1 MPKLAKSL
9 TDIAI
14 RNYKPKDKPYKVAAG
29 NGLFLQVKPDGSKY
43 WLFRYRFEGKEN
55 TLSLKR
61 YPDISLTQAE
71 QKARDAHKL
80 IAGGLNP
87 SDERKAIKAEKSN
100 KQVNTFE
107 VWARKWWQHWHVDKS
122 PRHADYVIRRL
133 EADVFP
139 AIGDRPIV
147 DINASDITKLVK
159 AVSNRGAVVIAK
171 RILQSTARVFSY
183 AIAHTEDSK
192 VMINPAIQIKPS
204 DIITPRKEVNYARL
218 DIKEL
223 PELLRAIDGSR
234 SAPITRLATKLMAL
248 TFVRTSELI
257 NAKWSEFD
265 FEAAQWRI
273 PAERMKMETP
283 HIVPLARQAIH
294 ILESLKTISGD
305 VEMVFP
311 NQNNRTKPMSNN
323 TILKALAIMG
333 YKGKMTG
340 HGFRGIA
347 STALHEQGYDHMHIE
362 LQLAH
367 QERDQTSAAYNH
379 ALYLKQRTAMMQQW
393 ADYLDELK
401 AGAKIVSFHG
411 VAA

>member
-1 MPKLAKSL
+1 MPKLATPL

-14 RNYKPKDKPYKVAAG
+14 RNYKAKAKPYKVSDG
-29 NGLFLQVKPDGSKY
+29 KGLFLLVKPDSSKF

-55 TLSLKR
+55 TLSFGR
-61 YPDISLTQAE
+61 YPENSLEAARNKVAE
-71 QKARDAHKL
+71 ALKSLAKDVS
-80 IAGGLNP
+80 P
-87 SDERKAIKAEKSN
+87 SDERKADKAKIVN
-100 KQVNTFE
+100 KHANTFE

-122 PRHADYVIRRL
+122 PRHADYVMRRL
-133 EADVFP
+133 EADAFP
-139 AIGDRPIV
+139 FIGQRPIV
-147 DINASDITKLVK
+147 DINASDITKMVK
-159 AVSNRGAVVIAK
+159 LVSNRGAVVIAK
-171 RILQSTARVFSY
+171 RILQSTARVYSY
-183 AIAHTEDSK
+183 AIAHTEQSK

-223 PELLRAIDGSR
+223 PELLRALDGSR

-257 NAKWSEFD
+257 NARWSEFD

-283 HIVPLARQAIH
+283 HIVPLARQSIH
-294 ILESLKTISGD
+294 ILETLKTISGD
-305 VEMVFP
+305 CELVFP

-379 ALYLKQRTAMMQQW
+379 ALYLKQRSAMMQQW

-401 AGAKIVSFHG
+401 AGAKVIEFKK
-411 VAA
+411 A

>member
-1 MPKLAKSL
+1 MPKLATPL

-14 RNYKPKDKPYKVAAG
+14 RNHKPKAKPYKVSDG
-29 NGLFLQVKPDGSKY
+29 KGLFLLVKPDGSKF

-55 TLSLKR
+55 TLSFGR
-61 YPDISLTQAE
+61 YPENSLEAVRNKVAEALKSLAKDIS
-71 QKARDAHKL
+71 
-80 IAGGLNP
+80 P
-87 SDERKAIKAEKSN
+87 SDERKADKAKIVN
-100 KQVNTFE
+100 KHANTFE

-122 PRHADYVIRRL
+122 PRHADYVMRRL
-133 EADVFP
+133 EADAFP
-139 AIGDRPIV
+139 FIGQRPIV

-183 AIAHTEDSK
+183 AIAHTEQSK

-223 PELLRAIDGSR
+223 PELLRAVDGSR

-257 NAKWSEFD
+257 NARWSEFD

-283 HIVPLARQAIH
+283 HIVPLARQSIH
-294 ILESLKTISGD
+294 ILETLKTISGD
-305 VEMVFP
+305 CELVFP

-379 ALYLKQRTAMMQQW
+379 ALYLKQRTTMMQAW

-401 AGAKIVSFHG
+401 AGAKVIPLKS
-411 VAA
+411 A

>member
-1 MPKLAKSL
+1 MPKLAIPL

-14 RNYKPKDKPYKVAAG
+14 RNYKAKALPYKVADG
-29 NGLFLQVKPDGSKY
+29 KGLFLHVKPDNSKF
-43 WLFRYRFEGKEN
+43 WLFRYRFEGNEN
-55 TLSLKR
+55 TLSFGR
-61 YPDISLTQAE
+61 YPEVSLTNARNKTAE
-71 QKARDAHKL
+71 ALKNLAKDS
-80 IAGGLNP
+80 NP
-87 SDERKAIKAEKSN
+87 SEIRKAVKAEKSN
-100 KQVNTFE
+100 KQLNTFE

-122 PRHADYVIRRL
+122 PRHAEYVMRRL
-133 EADVFP
+133 EADAFP
-139 AIGDRPIV
+139 SIGNRPIV

-171 RILQSTARVFSY
+171 RILQSCARVFSY
-183 AIAHTEDSK
+183 AIAHTEQSK

-223 PELLRAIDGSR
+223 PELLRALDGSR
-234 SAPITRLATKLMAL
+234 SAPVTRLATKLMAI

-257 NAKWSEFD
+257 NARWSEFD
-265 FEAAQWRI
+265 FKAEQWRI

-294 ILESLKTISGD
+294 ILETLKTISGD
-305 VEMVFP
+305 CELVFP

-379 ALYLKQRTAMMQQW
+379 ALYLKQRKTMMQQW

-401 AGAKIVSFHG
+401 AGAKVVPFKQ
-411 VAA
+411 A

>member
-1 MPKLAKSL
+1 MPKLAIPL

-14 RNYKPKDKPYKVAAG
+14 RNYKAKAKPYKVADG
-29 NGLFLQVKPDGSKY
+29 KGLFLQVKPDGSKY
-43 WLFRYRFEGKEN
+43 WLFRYRFEGREN
-55 TLSLKR
+55 TLSFGR
-61 YPDISLTQAE
+61 YPEISLTNARSKVAE
-71 QKARDAHKL
+71 ALKNLAKDT
-80 IAGGLNP
+80 NP
-87 SDERKAIKAEKSN
+87 SDIHKAFKTEKSI

-107 VWARKWWQHWHVDKS
+107 LWARKWWQHWHVDKS
-122 PRHADYVIRRL
+122 PRHAEYVMRRL
-133 EADVFP
+133 EADAFP
-139 AIGDRPIV
+139 AIGNRPIV

-159 AVSNRGAVVIAK
+159 VVSNRGAVVIAK

-183 AIAHTEDSK
+183 AIAHTDQSK

-234 SAPITRLATKLMAL
+234 SAPITRLATKLMAI

-257 NAKWSEFD
+257 NARWSEFD
-265 FEAAQWRI
+265 FVTAQWRI

-294 ILESLKTISGD
+294 ILETLKTISGD
-305 VEMVFP
+305 SELVFP

-379 ALYLKQRTAMMQQW
+379 ALYIKQRTAMMQQW

-401 AGAKIVSFHG
+401 AGAKIVSFKQ
-411 VAA
+411 A

>member
-1 MPKLAKSL
+1 MPKLATPL

-14 RNYKPKDKPYKVAAG
+14 RNYKAKTKPYKVSDG
-29 NGLFLQVKPDGSKY
+29 KGLFLLVKTDSSKF
-43 WLFRYRFEGKEN
+43 WLFRYHFEGKEN
-55 TLSLKR
+55 TLSFGR
-61 YPDISLTQAE
+61 YPENSLEVARNKVAEALKSLARDIS
-71 QKARDAHKL
+71 
-80 IAGGLNP
+80 P
-87 SDERKAIKAEKSN
+87 SDERKADKAKIVN
-100 KQVNTFE
+100 KHANTFE

-122 PRHADYVIRRL
+122 PRHADYVMRRL
-133 EADVFP
+133 EADAFP
-139 AIGDRPIV
+139 AIGNRPIV
-147 DINASDITKLVK
+147 DINASDITKMVK

-183 AIAHTEDSK
+183 AIAHTEESK

-257 NAKWSEFD
+257 NARWSEFD

-283 HIVPLARQAIH
+283 HIVPLARQSIH
-294 ILESLKTISGD
+294 ILETLKSISGD
-305 VEMVFP
+305 CELVFP

-379 ALYLKQRTAMMQQW
+379 ALYLKQRTTMMQAW

-401 AGAKIVSFHG
+401 AGAKVVPIKQ
-411 VAA
+411 A